1 MTAKQESS
9 SLDWNDLH
17 VEFGLD
23 VVREQLLAA
32 AANEPPVRTAG
43 LPDTPADE
51 AADLPPA
58 PSDAAAGEAAPPS
71 EGSGEN
77 GWTLDKI
84 RVRFALVE
92 GTTSAFDLYRKAI
105 IKKAAFLAMVGKALG
120 NEWYDLPDKKGIDH
134 DHARQFEADAKLGK
148 RMRQGG
154 EKGVTSDP
162 YWRYVYLDGSQDIYD
177 RKLRQRL
184 PAAAVKLALGD
195 AFSTWQNS
203 EKRWTIPAANL
214 VFDPRMTES
223 PKDTINTFEG
233 LPLTPNPDME
243 KCQGIVWLIS
253 FLCNGQ
259 KDAIEWLTRWLAYPL
274 QNVGAKLD
282 TAVLM
287 HSTMEG
293 SGKSLLFGDIMRP
306 IYGEYGATV
315 GQVQLESSWSQWQ
328 SNKLY
333 GLFEEVVSRDQRYNQ
348 TGKIKHMITGKTVR
362 IESKFMNGWE
372 EANYMNAVFL
382 SNEILP
388 WPIGENDRRM
398 LVLWPEQTL
407 PVKAQKRIGWEIAN
421 GGIEAFYQYL
431 LDYDL
436 GDFDERTRPP
446 HTPARQRLVE
456 LSRASWETFYYQWKQ
471 GELGVPFSLCRTQ
484 DIHGL
489 YLEWCARGKEH
500 GLSETK
506 LSLFLST
513 KPDTFK
519 SGGQIFWTDDFKNR
533 RRSIFFVPSD
543 TPSDLNLSSAADV
556 GKAVREWRL
565 AAWRAG
571 WSPDKWEN
579 CLGFNAP
586 LASERGG
593 DNG

>member
-1 MTAKQESS
+1 MKAAHGI
-9 SLDWNDLH
+9 DWNDLH

-32 AANEPPVRTAG
+32 AANDPPIRTAG
-43 LPDTPADE
+43 LPDAIVADD
-51 AADLPPA
+51 ADLPPA
-58 PSDAAAGEAAPPS
+58 PSTGAAGEVEPPP
-71 EGSGEN
+71 EGAGEG
-77 GWTLDKI
+77 GWTLEKI
-84 RVRFALVE
+84 KARFALVE
-92 GTTSAFDLYRKAI
+92 GDVKVFDLHRKAV
-105 IKKAAFLAMVGKALG
+105 IKKTGFLATVGKSLG
-120 NEWYDLPDKKGIDH
+120 NQWYDLPDKKGIDP
-134 DHARQFEADAKLGK
+134 DHARQIEADAKLGK
-148 RMRQGG
+148 RLRQAG
-154 EKGVTSDP
+154 EKGVAADP

-184 PAAAVKLALGD
+184 PSAAVKLALGD
-195 AFSTWQNS
+195 AFSVWQNN

-214 VFDPRMTES
+214 IFDPKMTEP
-223 PKDTINTFEG
+223 PKDIINTFEG
-233 LPLTPNPDME
+233 LPLAPSPDLE
-243 KCQGIVWLIS
+243 RCQGIIWLIK

-259 KDAIEWLTRWLAYPL
+259 ADAVQWLTRWLAYPL
-274 QNVGAKLD
+274 QHVGAKLD

-315 GQVQLESSWSQWQ
+315 GQVQLESAWSQWQ

-348 TGKIKHMITGKTVR
+348 TGKIKHMVTGKTVR

-398 LVLWPEQTL
+398 LVLWPEKTL
-407 PVKAQKRIGWEIAN
+407 PEKAQKRIGWELAN
-421 GGIEAFYQYL
+421 GGVEAFYQYL
-431 LDYDL
+431 LDFDL

-446 HTPARQRLVE
+446 RTPARQRLVE
-456 LSRASWETFYYQWKQ
+456 LSRASWETFYYQWKS

-484 DIHGL
+484 DVHGL
-489 YLEWCARGKEH
+489 FLEWCSRGKEH

-519 SGGQIFWTDDFKNR
+519 SAGQIFWTDDHKNR
-533 RRSIFFVPSD
+533 RRSIMFVAAGTSP
-543 TPSDLNLSSAADV
+543 DLDLTSAAKV
-556 GKAVREWRL
+556 GEAVRAWRV
-565 AAWRAG
+565 AAWKAG
-571 WSPDKWEN
+571 WSPEKWES
-579 CLGFNAP
+579 CIGFSAP
-586 LASERGG
+586 MTAERG
-593 DNG
+593 NS

>member
-1 MTAKQESS
+1 MTASRKI
-9 SLDWNDLH
+9 DWNDLH

-23 VVREQLLAA
+23 VVREQLQRA
-32 AANEPPVRTAG
+32 AANAPLPRVRTAG
-43 LPDTPADE
+43 EPDAAD
-51 AADLPPA
+51 DLPPA
-58 PSDAAAGEAAPPS
+58 PSDTAPAAGAAPPEEGAGEAA
-71 EGSGEN
+71 
-77 GWTLDKI
+77 GWTLEK
-84 RVRFALVE
+84 VTSRFALVE
-92 GTTSAFDLYRKAI
+92 GETKVFDLHRKVVV
-105 IKKAAFLAMVGKALG
+105 KKTGFLAMVGKALG
-120 NEWYDLPDKKGIDH
+120 NQWYDLPSKKGVDPE
-134 DHARQFEADAKLGK
+134 HAKRLETDAKLGK
-148 RMRQGG
+148 RLGKS
-154 EKGVTSDP
+154 KGQVSAKDL

-177 RKLRQRL
+177 RQLRQCL

-195 AFSTWQNS
+195 AFSLWQNS
-203 EKRWTIPAANL
+203 DQRQVIPAANL

-233 LPLTPNPDME
+233 LPLTPNPDLDL
-243 KCQGIVWLIS
+243 CRGIVWLLG

-259 KDAIEWLTRWLAYPL
+259 QDAVDWLTKWLAFPL
-274 QNVGAKLD
+274 QHVGAKLD

-328 SNKLY
+328 SSKLY

-348 TGKIKHMITGKTVR
+348 TGKIKHMVTGKTVR

-398 LVLWPEQTL
+398 LVLWPELTL
-407 PVKAQKRIGWEIAN
+407 PEKAQKRIGWELAN

-446 HTPARQRLVE
+446 KTPARQRLVE
-456 LSRASWETFYYQWKQ
+456 LSFTAWETFYNLWKTD
-471 GELGVPFSLCRTQ
+471 GLGIPFSPCRTQ
-484 DIHGL
+484 DLYGL
-489 YLEWCARGKEH
+489 FTEWCSRGGEH
-500 GLSETK
+500 KLSETK
-506 LSLFLST
+506 FGLFLGT
-513 KPDTFK
+513 KPDTYK
-519 SGGQIFWTDDFKNR
+519 SPGQYFWYDDFNNR
-533 RRSIFFVPSD
+533 RRSMFFVPNPPDGLDLSD
-543 TPSDLNLSSAADV
+543 GKRLGQLVRDWRRQAA
-556 GKAVREWRL
+556 E
-565 AAWRAG
+565 AG
-571 WSPDKWEN
+571 WHPEKWDG
-579 CLGFNAP
+579 CIGYSAP
-586 LASERGG
+586 LRNAGG
-593 DNG
+593 PDA

>member
-1 MTAKQESS
+1 MKVSHS
-9 SLDWNDLH
+9 VDWNDLH

-32 AANEPPVRTAG
+32 AANEPPIRTAG
-43 LPDTPADE
+43 LPDALVSDD
-51 AADLPPA
+51 ADLPPA
-58 PSDAAAGEAAPPS
+58 PSADPGADGAAPLAEGAGES
-71 EGSGEN
+71 

-84 RVRFALVE
+84 KARFALVE
-92 GTTSAFDLYRKAI
+92 GDVKVFDLHRRAI
-105 IKKAAFLAMVGKALG
+105 IKKTGFLATVGKTLG
-120 NEWYDLPDKKGIDH
+120 NQWYDLADKKGIDP
-134 DHARQFEADAKLGK
+134 DNAKRFEAEAKLGK
-148 RMRQGG
+148 RLRQSG
-154 EKGVTSDP
+154 EKGQAADP

-177 RKLRQRL
+177 RQLRQRL
-184 PAAAVKLALGD
+184 PSAAVKLALGD
-195 AFSTWQNS
+195 GFTLWQNS
-203 EKRWTIPAANL
+203 DQRRVIPASNL
-214 VFDPRMTES
+214 VFDPGMTES

-233 LPLTPNPDME
+233 LPLTPILDLE
-243 KCQGIVWLIS
+243 RCQGIIWLIK

-259 KDAIEWLTRWLAYPL
+259 QDAVQWLTRWLAYPL
-274 QNVGAKLD
+274 QQVGAKLD

-315 GQVQLESSWSQWQ
+315 GQVQLESAWSQWQ

-348 TGKIKHMITGKTVR
+348 TGKIKHMVTGKTVR

-398 LVLWPEQTL
+398 LVLWPEKTL
-407 PVKAQKRIGWEIAN
+407 PAKAQKRIGWELAN

-446 HTPARQRLVE
+446 HTPARKRLVE
-456 LSRASWETFYYQWKQ
+456 LSRASWETFYYQWKS

-484 DIHGL
+484 DVHGL

-519 SGGQIFWTDDFKNR
+519 SSGQIFWRDDFKNR
-533 RRSIFFVPSD
+533 RRSIFFCPPG
-543 TPSDLNLSSAADV
+543 TPQDLNLTSAEEV
-556 GKAVREWRL
+556 GKAVRAWRV
-565 AAWRAG
+565 AAWKAG
-571 WSPDKWEN
+571 WSPEKWEN
-579 CLGFNAP
+579 CLGFSAP
-586 LASERGG
+586 LSAERN
-593 DNG
+593 DAHE

>member
-1 MTAKQESS
+1 MTETAKI
-9 SLDWNDLH
+9 DWNDLH
-17 VEFGLD
+17 VMHGID
-23 VVREQLLAA
+23 AVRVQLLAA
-32 AANEPPVRTAG
+32 AANEPMVRLAG
-43 LPDTPADE
+43 LPDAPADLD
-51 AADLPPA
+51 ADLPPA
-58 PSDAAAGEAAPPS
+58 PSVVAADAEAEPLH
-71 EGSGEN
+71 EGSGEG
-77 GWTLDKI
+77 GWSLDKA
-84 RVRFALVE
+84 VARFALVE
-92 GTTSAFDLYRKAI
+92 GETKVFDLHRKAI
-105 IKKAAFLAMVGKALG
+105 IKKTGFLALVGKVIGDA
-120 NEWYDLPDKKGIDH
+120 WYNLPSKKGIDP
-134 DHARQFEADAKLGK
+134 DHAKRLETNAKLGA
-148 RMRQGG
+148 RMRSSSPGNPAPD
-154 EKGVTSDP
+154 VF
-162 YWRYVYLDGSQDIYD
+162 WRYVFLDGTQDIYD
-177 RKLRQRL
+177 RHLRQRL
-184 PAAAVKLALGD
+184 PAGSVKLALGD
-195 AFSTWQNS
+195 AFTQWQNS
-203 EKRWTIPAANL
+203 PMRRVIPATNL
-214 VFDPRMTES
+214 VFDPKMVE
-223 PKDTINTFEG
+223 PAADVINTFDG
-233 LPLTPNPDME
+233 LPLTPNPDLDL
-243 KCQGIVWLIS
+243 CQGIVWLIG

-259 KDAIEWLTRWLAYPL
+259 ADAVQWLTRWLAYPL
-274 QNVGAKLD
+274 QKVGAKLD

-315 GQVQLESSWSQWQ
+315 GQVQLESAWSQWQ

-348 TGKIKHMITGKTVR
+348 TGKIKHMITGKSVR

-398 LVLWPEQTL
+398 LVLWPELTL
-407 PVKAQKRIGWEIAN
+407 PPKAQKRIGWELAN

-431 LDYDL
+431 LEYDL

-456 LSRASWETFYYQWKQ
+456 LSRASWETFYHQWKR
-471 GELGVPFSLCRTQ
+471 GELGVPFALCRTQ
-484 DIHGL
+484 DVHGL

-519 SGGQIFWTDDFKNR
+519 TSGQIFWTDDFKNR
-533 RRSIFFVPSD
+533 RRSIFFAPPG
-543 TPSDLNLSSAADV
+543 TPDDLNMSSAAEV
-556 GKAVREWRL
+556 GKAVREWRV
-565 AAWRAG
+565 AAWKAG

-579 CLGFNAP
+579 CLGFSAP
-586 LASERGG
+586 MTAERSGA
-593 DNG
+593 DV